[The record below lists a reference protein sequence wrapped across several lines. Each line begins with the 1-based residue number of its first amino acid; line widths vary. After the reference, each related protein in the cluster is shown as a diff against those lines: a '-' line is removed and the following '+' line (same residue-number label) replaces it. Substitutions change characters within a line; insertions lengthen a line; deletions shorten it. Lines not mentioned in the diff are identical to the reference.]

1 MRLPRRFPD
10 TIAIILC
17 ISVIFIILTWIIP
30 AGQFERESIDGTE
43 MIVAGSYERVDPN
56 PQGIGAFLTAPIKG
70 FISAAFVI
78 GFVFLVGG
86 AFSVLNAT
94 GAINAG
100 LFSIIKFAEKN
111 PRYKR
116 LIVPLLTTLF
126 SLAGA
131 TFGMSEEILVF
142 VLITIPLANALGY
155 DAIIGAAIPVIGTGV
170 GFAGA
175 ITNPFTIG
183 IAQSIAQVPVF
194 GGIEYRLVVWFI
206 LTMIAGIA
214 LYRYALKIEKDPEKG
229 ILAGTDIDSG
239 KELEIEDM
247 PSLSSRR
254 KIILFALL
262 FAMILLIYGVNEF
275 GWYINEIAALF
286 LGLGLLSAIIYRMTA
301 TKAIEA
307 FVEGA
312 QGMMKAALVIGLA
325 KGLLIIAEEGLII
338 DTILNSVAEIAGD
351 TPKYI
356 SAELMFLFQCCL
368 NFFIP
373 SGSGQAAL
381 TMPIMAPLSDVLGIG
396 REIAVLAFQM
406 GDGLTNMIVPTS
418 GVTMGVLSIAKIPYD
433 KWLKWAFPIVL
444 ILILVSMALLLPP
457 LYFFDWA

>member
-1 MRLPRRFPD
+1 MKLPRKFPD
-10 TIAIILC
+10 TIAIILG
-17 ISVIFIILTWIIP
+17 ISVIFILLTWIIP
-30 AGQFERESIDGTE
+30 AGQFDRESIDGTE
-43 MIVAGSYERVDPN
+43 MIVAGSYERVDAN
-56 PQGIGAFLTAPIKG
+56 PQGLGAFLTAPIKG
-70 FISAAFVI
+70 CISAAFVI
-78 GFVFLVGG
+78 GFVLLVGG

-111 PRYKR
+111 PKYKL
-116 LIVPLLTTLF
+116 LIVPFLTALF

-206 LTMIAGIA
+206 LTLIAGIA
-214 LYRYALKIEKDPEKG
+214 LYRYALKIEKDPGKSVLSGLHIKSGEE
-229 ILAGTDIDSG
+229 LDIG
-239 KELEIEDM
+239 DM
-247 PSLSSRR
+247 PKLNLKR
-254 KIILFALL
+254 KMILLALL
-262 FAMILLIYGVNEF
+262 FALVLLIYGVNEF

-286 LGLGLLSAIIYRMTA
+286 IGLGILSAIIYRMSA

-418 GVTMGVLSIAKIPYD
+418 GVTMGVLSIANIPYD
-433 KWLKWAFPIVL
+433 KWLKWALPIF
-444 ILILVSMALLLPP
+444 IILVISAMLLMLPP
-457 LYFFDWA
+457 LFLFTW